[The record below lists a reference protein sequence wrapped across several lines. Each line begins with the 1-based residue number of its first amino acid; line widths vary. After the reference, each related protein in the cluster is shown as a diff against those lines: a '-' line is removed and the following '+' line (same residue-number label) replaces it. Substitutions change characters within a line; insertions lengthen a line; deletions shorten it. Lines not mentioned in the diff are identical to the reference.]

1 MELSRKKQE
10 LLIVVKNPPAN
21 AGDIEDVGSIP
32 ESGGSPGGGH
42 GNSLQYSCQKTPRTK
57 EPGRLQSMGS
67 ERVGHNWSD
76 LACMWREQMWFI
88 EIYSADKQKIL
99 SLKKEPVVSISSV
112 QLLSHVRIFAT
123 PRNAACQASLSFT
136 NSWNF
141 LKLHEVSDAIHPS
154 YPLLS
159 PSPPAF
165 SLSQHQALFQWISSS
180 DQVAKVLELQL
191 QHQSFQWIF
200 RTDFL

>member
-1 MELSRKKQE
+1 
-10 LLIVVKNPPAN
+10 
-21 AGDIEDVGSIP
+21 
-32 ESGGSPGGGH
+32 
-42 GNSLQYSCQKTPRTK
+42 
-57 EPGRLQSMGS
+57 
-67 ERVGHNWSD
+67 
-76 LACMWREQMWFI
+76 MWFI

-165 SLSQHQALFQWISSS
+165 SLSQHQGLSNESVLYIRWPKYWAFSFSISPSNEYS
-180 DQVAKVLELQL
+180 RLTCFRIDWLDLLSVQGTLKSLL
-191 QHQSFQWIF
+191 QHNS
-200 RTDFL
+200 